1 MIALVMALATLQDA
15 PLKPLGDVAEHL
27 DAGMTEFLK
36 GAAAGDAWKPWPVR
50 SDGAALREALRQAG
64 VVKATHLAMEFELLF
79 RKKGAAVLYVRAY
92 VLVRGGAIAIVN
104 LESRDKDIRVA
115 DGRPIDAHKDHA
127 APFAEAARA
136 FLAVLRAKDV
146 SKLRFADADALA
158 ALPESVRKPELER
171 AERGKAAA
179 ARIAEA
185 VAACDADEVHLRI
198 DDHAYLALDGAGA
211 AVGVVRCHF
220 EWDGDRV
227 VYNPGSFRGFPK

>member
-1 MIALVMALATLQDA
+1 MIAIVMALAMFQDP
-15 PLKPLGDVAEHL
+15 PLKPLADVAKHL

-36 GAAAGDAWKPWPVR
+36 GAAAGDAWKPWPAR
-50 SDGAALREALRQAG
+50 SDGAALREALKQAG
-64 VVKATHLAMEFELLF
+64 VAKAEHLAMEFELLF
-79 RKKGAAVLYVRAY
+79 RRKGAAVLYVRAY
-92 VLVRGGAIAIVN
+92 VLVRGGETSIVN
-104 LESRDKDIRVA
+104 FESRDRDIRVS

-136 FLAVLRAKDV
+136 LVAALKAKDV
-146 SKLRFADADALA
+146 SKLKFADSATLA
-158 ALPESVRKPELER
+158 PLPENVRKPELER

-185 VAACDADEVHLRI
+185 VAAVDADEVHLRI
-198 DDHAYLALDGAGA
+198 DDHAYLAFDGAGA
-211 AVGVVRCHF
+211 AIGVVRCHF